1 MAARIKVDVTLAAD
15 EYDWGS
21 PAANEV
27 AICWSASKI
36 HERKTVISKNDN
48 KISSNRVKSI
58 PVNVSNDKGKT
69 KSHSFA
75 KTSSGFVNTF
85 ILQGENYYRIGQD
98 NLSVPVTAVS
108 ATIDTLTR
116 TQSGSGAQVSVT
128 QFASNWVLVKAQ
140 GSNWGNNNSCNHK
153 RSRGSQ
159 HLKRNVNSIYDCAE
173 HGVQAFDY
181 DPSQKTCL
189 LFKSNPTFS
198 PEITHTSGR
207 SKPGT
212 QCYMLKTV
220 YTELKFRNVNPEIE
234 DDLCEEAC
242 ERCYSGR
249 NDVNEACF
257 VCEEM
262 CGGL

>member
-1 MAARIKVDVTLAAD
+1 MAARINIDVTLAAD
-15 EYDWGS
+15 AYDWGS

-27 AICWSASKI
+27 TICWSASKI
-36 HERKTVISKNDN
+36 HESESILTKNDN

-58 PVNVSNDKGKT
+58 PVNVSNDKGIT
-69 KSHSFA
+69 KSHSFV
-75 KTSSGFVNTF
+75 KNSSGFINIF
-85 ILQGENYYRIGQD
+85 ILQGENYYRIGQN
-98 NLSVPVTAVS
+98 NLSIPVTEVS
-108 ATIDTLTR
+108 GTTDTLTW

-140 GSNWGNNNSCNHK
+140 GSNWGNNNSCDHK
-153 RSRGSQ
+153 RSGGSRTTK
-159 HLKRNVNSIYDCAE
+159 LNVNSIYDCAE

-181 DPSQKTCL
+181 NPSNKTCM

-212 QCYMLKTV
+212 QCYMLKTE
-220 YTELKFRNVNPEIE
+220 YTKLKFTNVSPENE
-234 DDLCEEAC
+234 DNLCDDAC
-242 ERCYSGR
+242 ERCYRGAS
-249 NDVNEACF
+249 DVQEACY
-257 VCEEM
+257 VCGEM